1 MVSIFSKDET
11 IQLPAPYP
19 LSVSCSAPLSLLMTV
34 YSVCVPSL
42 VFVVSSFPGCVLKHI
57 NLLTTVVYK
66 NGRSRGSL
74 AKEDKSH
81 AQRHTSY
88 VFSHL

>member
-42 VFVVSSFPGCVLKHI
+42 YL
-57 NLLTTVVYK
+57 
-66 NGRSRGSL
+66 
-74 AKEDKSH
+74 
-81 AQRHTSY
+81 
-88 VFSHL
+88 